1 MKPYQYYCDLVGLDS
16 LAYKKQPEIKHTYV
30 IYVNQ
35 QAKEVSLDLYREH
48 KGAKEIVKDAT
59 LHEAFWKAQDAI
71 RQQSTDLWYND
82 LKAEYGVSDKLFDL
96 CYNMAYDRGHSS
108 GYDEV
113 AMHMHEIVDFAEK
126 VLALQK
132 T

>member
-1 MKPYQYYCDLVGLDS
+1 MKPYQHYCDLVGLDS
-16 LAYKKQPEIKHTYV
+16 LAYKKQPEISRSYI
-30 IYVNQ
+30 IYINQ
-35 QAKEVSLDLYREH
+35 QAKEVSEDLYNKH
-48 KGAKEIVKDAT
+48 KGAKEIVKDDT
-59 LHEAFWKAQDAI
+59 LHKAFWKAQTAI
-71 RQQSTDLWYND
+71 EQQAIDLWYND